1 VGTKAKP
8 PLRSGDLARLLGISP
23 DTLRLYERKGLLP
36 CPPRSAN
43 GYRSYPPE
51 VVNRIRLIRA
61 ALSIGF
67 TLHELTNILAMRDG
81 EGIPCAHVRELAV
94 AKLQSLNRYIGQLA
108 ELRDQLRVILKQWDG
123 ALKKTPRGKR
133 AGLLESLAADTRS
146 RSRKLSPHLYSSL
159 AGKSIPG
166 SQSSKGVKP

>member
-1 VGTKAKP
+1 MAVSTKTKP
-8 PLRSGDLARLLGISP
+8 ALRSGDLARLVGISP

-43 GYRSYPPE
+43 GYRWYPPG
-51 VVNRIRLIRA
+51 VVDRLRLIRA

-67 TLHELTNILAMRDG
+67 TLDELANILVMRDG
-81 EGIPCAHVRELAV
+81 EGVPCKHVRELAG
-94 AKLQSLNRYIGQLA
+94 AKLESLDRYIRQLA

-133 AGLLESLAADTRS
+133 AGLLEILAADAGS
-146 RSRKLSPHLYSSL
+146 RGRKLSPQLYSSL
-159 AGKSIPG
+159 AGKSIHKK
-166 SQSSKGVKP
+166 SIH